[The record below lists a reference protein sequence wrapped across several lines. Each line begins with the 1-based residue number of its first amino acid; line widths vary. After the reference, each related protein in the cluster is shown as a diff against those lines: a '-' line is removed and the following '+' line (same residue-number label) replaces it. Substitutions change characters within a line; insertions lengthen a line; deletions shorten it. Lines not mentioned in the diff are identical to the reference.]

1 MFTKHQIIKV
11 VVAFALLFA
20 VTASSG
26 IVDDALGWSL
36 TPAAHACQNG
46 STGGGGC

>member
-1 MFTKHQIIKV
+1 MIVKHHFIKV

-36 TPAAHACQNG
+36 TPTAYVCENL
-46 STGGGGC
+46 